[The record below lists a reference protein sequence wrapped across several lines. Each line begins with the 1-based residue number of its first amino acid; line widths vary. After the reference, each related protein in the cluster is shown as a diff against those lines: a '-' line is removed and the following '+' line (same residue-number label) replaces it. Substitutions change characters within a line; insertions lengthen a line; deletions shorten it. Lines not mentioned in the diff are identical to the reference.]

1 MTTDE
6 RPTLVVIGPSAS
18 GKSSV
23 VQRLAADGIV
33 RVHPTWTT
41 RPPRADEGRSALEH
55 RFVSDHE
62 YDDLDAAGF
71 FLGTVTLPG
80 LPYRYGL
87 PRLALAG
94 DGPIDTIMARVPF
107 LDALAPHLPARLI
120 YQIEDTPE
128 RARRRLLA
136 RGNDAIEL
144 AARLGGARDEA
155 RAGRAAADRVF
166 VNDRLLCDL
175 VDAVATALHH
185 DLDGPTLRAVPA

>member
-1 MTTDE
+1 VSCSAW
-6 RPTLVVIGPSAS
+6 RPTASCACIRLGRRARRGP
-18 GKSSV
+18 
-23 VQRLAADGIV
+23 
-33 RVHPTWTT
+33 
-41 RPPRADEGRSALEH
+41 DEGRRALEH

-87 PRLALAG
+87 PPLALAG
-94 DGPIDTIMARVPF
+94 DGPIDTIMARVAF
-107 LDALAPHLPARLI
+107 LDALAPHVPVRLT

-144 AARLGGARDEA
+144 GARLDGARTKPAPAARSP
-155 RAGRAAADRVF
+155 
-166 VNDRLLCDL
+166 
-175 VDAVATALHH
+175 TACS
-185 DLDGPTLRAVPA
+185 